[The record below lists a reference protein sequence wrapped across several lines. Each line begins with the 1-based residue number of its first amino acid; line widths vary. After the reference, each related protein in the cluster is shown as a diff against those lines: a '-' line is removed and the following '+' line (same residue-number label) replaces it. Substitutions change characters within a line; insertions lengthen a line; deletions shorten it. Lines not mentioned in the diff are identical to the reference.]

1 MGLELLM
8 IEVLDERKV
17 VNDALSRRTPQLYM
31 LLSPH
36 LYPKQ
41 IVAGC

>member
-1 MGLELLM
+1 M

-17 VNDALSRRTPQLYM
+17 VNDALSRTPQLYM
-31 LLSPH
+31 LFSPH